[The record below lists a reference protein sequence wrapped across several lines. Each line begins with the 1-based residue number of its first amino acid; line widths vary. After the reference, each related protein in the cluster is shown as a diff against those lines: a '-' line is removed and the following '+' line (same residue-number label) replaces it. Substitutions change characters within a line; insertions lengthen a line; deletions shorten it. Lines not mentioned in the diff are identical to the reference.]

1 MCPRTCI
8 HLLVCLVSKPP
19 PTHAHLQFDQLATIL
34 FGESWREWLP
44 CVLPHA
50 WYAEFACVAPQEEGQ
65 QHVHDDSVTSVGIE
79 LEGNLDMHRVNK
91 WLSVLLSEQGVD
103 LFRSKGILA
112 IEGSDDK

>member
-1 MCPRTCI
+1 M
-8 HLLVCLVSKPP
+8 H
-19 PTHAHLQFDQLATIL
+19 HMH
-34 FGESWREWLP
+34 
-44 CVLPHA
+44 
-50 WYAEFACVAPQEEGQ
+50 YFACVAPQEEGQ

-91 WLSVLLSEQGVD
+91 WLSTLLSEQGVD